1 MRPQFHHIDAK
12 QQMEL
17 AQRKRGEPAAPSEPR
32 ALQMVSKTAEEDDIN
47 TQSTS
52 TLLEA
57 AGKEKWARL
66 RYYNDQ
72 VCTMSFILNAH
83 SYNAGR

>member
-1 MRPQFHHIDAK
+1 
-12 QQMEL
+12 
-17 AQRKRGEPAAPSEPR
+17 
-32 ALQMVSKTAEEDDIN
+32 MVSKTAEEDDIN

-72 VCTMSFILNAH
+72 VCTMSLMLNAH